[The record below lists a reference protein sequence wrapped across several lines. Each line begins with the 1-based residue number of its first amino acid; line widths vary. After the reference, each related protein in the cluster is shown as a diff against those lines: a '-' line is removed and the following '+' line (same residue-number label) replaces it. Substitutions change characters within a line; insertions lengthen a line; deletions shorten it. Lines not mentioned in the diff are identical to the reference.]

1 MRPTTQD
8 PTPRRGRSPREVA
21 RRNGVGHNAIYE
33 EIRRGNLIAHKI
45 GSRTVIFDEDE
56 ERWKQSLP
64 RLELIQV

>member
-1 MRPTTQD
+1 
-8 PTPRRGRSPREVA
+8 VA